1 MLSELWFKNL
11 NHARARFMDLHA
23 RLKAERERLKLSQP
37 ELGARVG
44 VGKTTVINWE
54 KGASA
59 PDGLQ
64 LEKLAAEGADVLYIV
79 TGERPQ
85 EPGDGVQLMPDERM
99 VLEGYRL
106 LDARGKAGVMALI
119 GGMSPT
125 PPKKGP
131 SQVFHGDVG
140 QVIKAQRPF
149 KTTTTINVGKPGKPK
164 K

>member
-1 MLSELWFKNL
+1 MN
-11 NHARARFMDLHA
+11 LHA
-23 RLKAERERLKLSQP
+23 RLKSERERLKLSQP
-37 ELGARVG
+37 QLAALVG

-64 LEKLAAEGADVLYIV
+64 LEKLAAAGADVLYIV
-79 TGERPQ
+79 TGELPSQ
-85 EPGDGVQLMPDERM
+85 AKDGLVLMPDERM
-99 VLEGYRL
+99 VVEGYRL

-125 PPKKGP
+125 PSAKGP
-131 SQVFHGDVG
+131 RQVFHGDVG
-140 QVIKAQRPF
+140 QVIEAQRPF
-149 KTTTTINVGKPGKPK
+149 KTTTTINVGKPGKSK